1 MINDLQE
8 RKKKINNEMRE
19 NQKNPEII
27 ATTKGQNIQNLENTK
42 KEVRN
47 LEQELSSAEE
57 KFNKINNNI
66 KDVQEKLATLR
77 EDKARNE
84 ATLEGISTR
93 KKDLFYSINAELNI
107 TDEI

>member
-1 MINDLQE
+1 MLE
-8 RKKKINNEMRE
+8 CKRRAKE
-19 NQKNPEII
+19 NQRNPEII

-42 KEVRN
+42 KRSDE

-66 KDVQEKLATLR
+66 KEVQEKLATLR

-84 ATLEGISTR
+84 ATLEGIATR
-93 KKDLFYSINAELNI
+93 KNDCYAK
-107 TDEI
+107 